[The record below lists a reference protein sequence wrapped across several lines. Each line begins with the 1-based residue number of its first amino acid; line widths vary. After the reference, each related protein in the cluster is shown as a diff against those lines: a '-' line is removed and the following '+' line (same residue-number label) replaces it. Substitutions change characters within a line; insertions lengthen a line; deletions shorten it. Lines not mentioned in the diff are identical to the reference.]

1 MGRNQETGWA
11 IGTEGSGGVIANKRR
26 ELFFLQ
32 IFWVLA
38 SSTLNYTPV
47 LCGPAFSPF
56 FFPSPSLSVCVWM
69 SNLKIKITGPLVR
82 AFYLSCIDLVSLA
95 LCSVLE

>member
-56 FFPSPSLSVCVWM
+56 FFSFALSLCVCMDVK
-69 SNLKIKITGPLVR
+69 SK
-82 AFYLSCIDLVSLA
+82 D
-95 LCSVLE
+95 